1 MKNNSYRILKLQ
13 SGEELITRIAGR
25 KHDKLIIERP
35 MVFKSSTI
43 TDPYGRAKEITVLK
57 NWLLYASHE
66 QTTIPIDFVVSFLKP
81 DMDVLEL
88 YSLEKKKDDV
98 QNRQKKNRII
108 KDPRGPI
115 YEKKKDKF
123 DGTEEIENMMN
134 MFGKFND
141 HPDMIDRI
149 MNDIENMNPDELEEL
164 KDESN
169 EEFENFITMTLFLP
183 PDALLSL
190 IDSGLVEEDQIKNII
205 DVLNNNKPSND
216 WYGNESDDPK
226 DHGNN
231 WRDWSPFPDDY
242 LGDFGP

>member
-1 MKNNSYRILKLQ
+1 
-13 SGEELITRIAGR
+13 
-25 KHDKLIIERP
+25 
-35 MVFKSSTI
+35 
-43 TDPYGRAKEITVLK
+43 
-57 NWLLYASHE
+57 
-66 QTTIPIDFVVSFLKP
+66 
-81 DMDVLEL
+81 
-88 YSLEKKKDDV
+88 
-98 QNRQKKNRII
+98 
-108 KDPRGPI
+108 
-115 YEKKKDKF
+115 
-123 DGTEEIENMMN
+123 
-134 MFGKFND
+134 
-141 HPDMIDRI
+141 MIDRI